1 MDHLHIETANPVA
14 PAARRLLPRR
24 LRAVPDD
31 ELVARVRAGDA
42 AAFEAVY
49 DRYHR
54 PLLGFC
60 RHMLGSQPEAEDAL
74 QHVFIAAHRTLRDDE
89 RPIQL
94 KPWLYAVAGNRCRSV
109 LRARREHVP
118 LDAVREPATAGLAMA
133 EEVERREDLKHLLV
147 DVAALPEDQRAALVL
162 AELGDLSHDEIAATL
177 DVRTDKVKALVFQ
190 ARESL
195 IGTRRAR
202 ETDCTE
208 IRAQLATLRGGALRR
223 TSITRHLAACP
234 TCAAFK
240 AEVRAQRAALG
251 CVLPVV
257 PALALKQGVLA
268 AALAGGSGGAAAAG
282 LAVTGAGTTG
292 AAAAGSGLAG
302 AAGTAAAGGGMAGAA
317 GSAATTSSAT
327 LAAAGS
333 VSAATKVF
341 VALALTGGAVG
352 GGVAIEQHE
361 RPKAPRVK
369 RAPARAV
376 PSGTA
381 VPIRTDAA
389 QARPGGPV
397 GPGGPSGAGGAPG
410 SAKVPVRRRT
420 ATGAPRA
427 GAATPRPQAA
437 ADKAA
442 RRGPGGGAP
451 SGSSART
458 GPPARSKPPRVVKP
472 GRAPADGPKAP
483 ASVAPERVTRPKPSA
498 GRPAKTPAGTP
509 KPDAARGA
517 PPSPPKA
524 KDDEPARRSEQASAT
539 EDATGGSTP

>member
-1 MDHLHIETANPVA
+1 
-14 PAARRLLPRR
+14 
-24 LRAVPDD
+24 VPDE
-31 ELVARVRAGDA
+31 ELVARVRGGDA

-60 RHMLGSQPEAEDAL
+60 RHMLSSQPEAEDAL
-74 QHVFIAAHRTLRDDE
+74 QHVFIAAHRTLRGDE

-133 EEVERREDLKHLLV
+133 EEVERREDLKHLLA
-147 DVAALPEDQRAALVL
+147 DVAGLPEDQRAALVL

-177 DVRTDKVKALVFQ
+177 GVRTDKVKALVFQ

-268 AALAGGSGGAAAAG
+268 AVLAGGSGGAAAAG

-302 AAGTAAAGGGMAGAA
+302 TAGTAAAGGGMASTA
-317 GSAATTSSAT
+317 GSAATASSAAI
-327 LAAAGS
+327 AAAGS
-333 VSAATKVF
+333 VGAATKVL

-352 GGVAIEQHE
+352 GGVAIEQRE
-361 RPKAPRVK
+361 RPKAPRVE
-369 RAPARAV
+369 RAPARAA
-376 PSGTA
+376 PSDTA
-381 VPIRTDAA
+381 VPFRTDPA
-389 QARPGGPV
+389 QARPGGPA
-397 GPGGPSGAGGAPG
+397 GPSGTGGAPG
-410 SAKVPVRRRT
+410 SSTVEVRPKAVP
-420 ATGAPRA
+420 GRA
-427 GAATPRPQAA
+427 GAGGATPRP
-437 ADKAA
+437 KAA
-442 RRGPGGGAP
+442 LDKGAARGSGTP
-451 SGSSART
+451 SRSPAGT
-458 GPPARSKPPRVVKP
+458 GRPARAKPQRAVSP
-472 GRAPADGPKAP
+472 GRAPANRPKPP
-483 ASVAPERVTRPKPSA
+483 AAPERITRPKPSA
-498 GRPAKTPAGTP
+498 RPPAKAP
-509 KPDAARGA
+509 KPSAAPA
-517 PPSPPKA
+517 AETPSPPKA
-524 KDDEPARRSEQASAT
+524 EGDKPVRRPQPAPAA
-539 EDATGGSTP
+539 EDASKGPTP